1 MSRSSEP
8 EIPILD
14 LPAQLAQ
21 YRDAALEA
29 ITRVI
34 DAQALILG
42 EEVDTFERE
51 LARDLDL
58 PHAIGVSSGTDAL
71 LVALMAL
78 DIGPGDEVVT
88 TPFSFFA
95 TAGTIA
101 RLGARPVFA
110 DIDPATFN
118 IDPDA
123 LAAAITPRTKAL
135 LPVHLFG
142 QLADVDALAAHRLPI
157 IEDAA
162 QAIGANLAGRG
173 VGHHGALACLSFYP
187 TKNLGAFGDAGAVL
201 TRDATLAE
209 RVRVL
214 RVHGSKPKY
223 HHHLIGGNFRLDAI
237 QAAVLRVKRPLL
249 AGWTQARQHNADRY
263 DALFAHGD
271 LIAAGHVTPPPR
283 RIGEHVFNQYVI
295 RARDRDRLARH
306 LAAHG
311 VGTMVYYPEP
321 LHLQPCFAH
330 LGHRQGD
337 FPEAERACREVLALP
352 VHPELAEGAIER
364 VVEVIRAFYRPP
376 H

>member
-1 MSRSSEP
+1 MND
-8 EIPILD
+8 IPILD

-21 YRDAALEA
+21 YRDAALAA

-42 EEVDTFERE
+42 EEVEAFERE
-51 LARDLDL
+51 LAAELAI

-101 RLGARPVFA
+101 RVGATPVFA

-118 IDPDA
+118 IDPAA

-142 QLADVDALAAHRLPI
+142 QLADVDALAAHRLPL

-162 QAIGANLAGRG
+162 QAIGANLDGRG
-173 VGHHGALACLSFYP
+173 IGHHGALACLSFYP
-187 TKNLGAFGDAGAVL
+187 TKNLGAFGDAGAVV
-201 TRDATLAE
+201 TRDEALAE
-209 RVRVL
+209 RLRVL

-237 QAAVLRVKRPLL
+237 QAAVLRVKQPLL
-249 AGWTQARQHNADRY
+249 AGWTKARQQNADRY
-263 DALFAHGD
+263 DALFAATD
-271 LIAAGHVTPPPR
+271 LVTAGHVTPPPR
-283 RIGEHVFNQYVI
+283 HIGEHVFNQYVI
-295 RARDRDRLARH
+295 RARARDRLARH
-306 LAAHG
+306 LAAAG
-311 VGTMVYYPEP
+311 IGTMVYYPEP

-330 LGHRQGD
+330 LSHKQGD

-352 VHPELAEGAIER
+352 VHPELGPGAQER
-364 VVEVIRAFYRPP
+364 VVEAISAFYRAG